1 MVELAAVG
9 VGIGVGIE
17 VYQRH
22 FTEMLGVGAQQRQG
36 DEMVA
41 AEGEHAFTCRQQFL
55 RVRLQF
61 LAHFAGVAE
70 GVDQI
75 AAVHDVQAFAHVEVP
90 WETVVLPGK
99 VSGNLTDRR
108 RAMTA
113 ARAPGGRHIER
124 HAGDDPV
131 RIAFIRHKVHWQT
144 QKAKGIG
151 YQGVIVLMT

>member
-1 MVELAAVG
+1 M
-9 VGIGVGIE
+9 
-17 VYQRH
+17 
-22 FTEMLGVGAQQRQG
+22 GAQQRQG
-36 DEMVA
+36 NEVVA
-41 AEGEHAFTCRQQFL
+41 AKGEHTFAGRQQL
-55 RVRLQF
+55 LGVSLQL
-61 LAHFAGVAE
+61 LAHFARVAE
-70 GVDQI
+70 GVHQI
-75 AAVHDVQAFAHVEVP
+75 PAVNHVQAFTHVEVP
-90 WETVVLPGK
+90 RKTIVLPGEIG
-99 VSGNLTDRR
+99 GNLTDRR